1 MTNPLSEQNVP
12 ESLKNI
18 ETGTKPSK
26 TVKQDVKQ
34 DVKNESAKDYT
45 VVSSEDLKN
54 KVSDVEVYGNPD
66 LFVCISKAS
75 SKSGRWMKST
85 KVMEVPGGCVLQV
98 TTQQGDNIAEAVT
111 FVPGTMLE
119 KDTNGNYKLVQYRRA
134 N

>member
-1 MTNPLSEQNVP
+1 MTNPLSEQAIP
-12 ESLKNI
+12 ETLTGI
-18 ETGTKPSK
+18 EPTKQKTKPK
-26 TVKQDVKQ
+26 EQV
-34 DVKNESAKDYT
+34 A
-45 VVSSEDLKN
+45 SEKILNASNSEELKN
-54 KVSDVEVYGNPD
+54 KVSDVETYGNPD

>member
-1 MTNPLSEQNVP
+1 MTNPLSEQAIP
-12 ESLKNI
+12 ETLTGI
-18 ETGTKPSK
+18 ESTKQKTKPK
-26 TVKQDVKQ
+26 EQV
-34 DVKNESAKDYT
+34 A
-45 VVSSEDLKN
+45 SEKILNASNSEELKN
-54 KVSDVEVYGNPD
+54 KVSDVEIYGNPD
-66 LFVCISKAS
+66 LFVCIAKAS

>member
-1 MTNPLSEQNVP
+1 MTNPLSEQAIP
-12 ESLKNI
+12 ETLTGI
-18 ETGTKPSK
+18 ESTKQKTKPK
-26 TVKQDVKQ
+26 EQV
-34 DVKNESAKDYT
+34 A
-45 VVSSEDLKN
+45 SEKILNASNSEELKN
-54 KVSDVEVYGNPD
+54 KVSDVETYGNPD